1 MFSNSCGTF
10 IKQKFLISLIELNVK
25 DLLHKVEAN
34 LARKVIISV
43 SQVEFMDVTSRIES
57 SVKTSLL

>member
-1 MFSNSCGTF
+1 VFSNSCGTF

-25 DLLHKVEAN
+25 DPLHKVEAS
-34 LARKVIISV
+34 LALKVIISV